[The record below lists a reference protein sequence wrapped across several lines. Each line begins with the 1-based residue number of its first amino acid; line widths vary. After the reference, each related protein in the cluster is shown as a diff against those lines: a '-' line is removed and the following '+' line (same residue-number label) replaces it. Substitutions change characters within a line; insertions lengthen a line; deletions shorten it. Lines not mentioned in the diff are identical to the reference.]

1 MAEPWGH
8 LLIGDGE
15 QEAIRSWIVSPGFFD
30 ALGAQLLLG
39 RIFVPEEYKAGS
51 SPVVVVGYQ
60 WWQRHFGGDPNLVG
74 KKLMFNN
81 QLTVVVGV
89 MPPDFEYP
97 PGREVWA
104 PRPRREN
111 DLLNR
116 GRTFIWV
123 VGRLRSGRT
132 VGQAQQ
138 EMSAIGTRLA
148 AQYPQT
154 NAGIGVVLVPLRQ
167 LPPMSRKIS
176 GSASLRRWLRTLPRP
191 GMGRS
196 TA

>member
-1 MAEPWGH
+1 MRWA
-8 LLIGDGE
+8 
-15 QEAIRSWIVSPGFFD
+15 
-30 ALGAQLLLG
+30 LLG
-39 RIFVPEEYKAGS
+39 RIFVPEEYQAVS

-97 PGREVWA
+97 PGREVW
-104 PRPRREN
+104 RPAEPWQ
-111 DLLNR
+111 DVHL
-116 GRTFIWV
+116 GCGPFEIGPHGWA
-123 VGRLRSGRT
+123 S
-132 VGQAQQ
+132 QQ

-154 NAGIGVVLVPLRQ
+154 NAGTGVVVVPLRQ
-167 LPPMSRKIS
+167 FLFGEVRLGLLVLF
-176 GSASLRRWLRTLPRP
+176 GSEKRATPRLEKGGRTVQSEVERREE
-191 GMGRS
+191 
-196 TA
+196 A

>member
-15 QEAIRSWIVSPGFFD
+15 PEAIRSWIVSPGFFD
-30 ALGAQLLLG
+30 ALGAQPLLG
-39 RIFVPEEYKAGS
+39 RIFVPEEYQAGS

-138 EMSAIGTRLA
+138 EMAPSAPALPHSTLKPTPVLASSWCHYGSSFSEKCAWACWCCSARLA
-148 AQYPQT
+148 W
-154 NAGIGVVLVPLRQ
+154 
-167 LPPMSRKIS
+167 SS
-176 GSASLRRWLRTLPRP
+176 
-191 GMGRS
+191 
-196 TA
+196 

>member
-15 QEAIRSWIVSPGFFD
+15 PEAIRSWIVSSGFFD
-30 ALGAQLLLG
+30 ALGAQPLLG
-39 RIFVPEEYKAGS
+39 RIFVPEEYQAGS

-97 PGREVWA
+97 PGREGGA
-104 PRPRREN
+104 PCPRREN

-123 VGRLRSGRT
+123 VGCLRSGRT
-132 VGQAQQ
+132 VGQAH
-138 EMSAIGTRLA
+138 
-148 AQYPQT
+148 
-154 NAGIGVVLVPLRQ
+154 
-167 LPPMSRKIS
+167 
-176 GSASLRRWLRTLPRP
+176 
-191 GMGRS
+191 
-196 TA
+196 